1 MFAERGCARFFGRKR
16 KRGLTP
22 ARIERTTLWTGITRS
37 TTELRGHVRF
47 SVVRISVHKA
57 RLIIVPGT
65 RPLLFMTYYGLRGE
79 IWDGDHGSPMAP
91 SPRDLNTRTS
101 VVEVEQWLG
110 VNIQYKRFVRPGS
123 FMAPSEAFWYEL
135 SLLPPKGGHRNNI

>member
-79 IWDGDHGSPMAP
+79 IWDGGPWVPDGSVA
-91 SPRDLNTRTS
+91 
-101 VVEVEQWLG
+101 
-110 VNIQYKRFVRPGS
+110 
-123 FMAPSEAFWYEL
+123 
-135 SLLPPKGGHRNNI
+135 KGFEHPNLRCRG

>member
-1 MFAERGCARFFGRKR
+1 M
-16 KRGLTP
+16 
-22 ARIERTTLWTGITRS
+22 
-37 TTELRGHVRF
+37 
-47 SVVRISVHKA
+47 
-57 RLIIVPGT
+57 
-65 RPLLFMTYYGLRGE
+65 
-79 IWDGDHGSPMAP
+79 GDHGSPMAP

-110 VNIQYKRFVRPGS
+110 VNIQYKRFVRPSS